1 MQKEAVK
8 PVKKVVKKT
17 KSIDGDSKKIM
28 ELYEAI
34 VGITKNLDD
43 MKRDIA
49 RLKIRIGLW
58 V

>member
-17 KSIDGDSKKIM
+17 KSIHGDSKKIM

-34 VGITKNLDD
+34 VGLTKNLDE

-49 RLKIRIGLW
+49 RLKIRIGL
-58 V
+58 

>member
-17 KSIDGDSKKIM
+17 KSIDGNSKKIM

-34 VGITKNLDD
+34 VGITKDLDD
-43 MKRDIA
+43 MKRDVA
-49 RLKIRIGLW
+49 RLKIRIGL
-58 V
+58 